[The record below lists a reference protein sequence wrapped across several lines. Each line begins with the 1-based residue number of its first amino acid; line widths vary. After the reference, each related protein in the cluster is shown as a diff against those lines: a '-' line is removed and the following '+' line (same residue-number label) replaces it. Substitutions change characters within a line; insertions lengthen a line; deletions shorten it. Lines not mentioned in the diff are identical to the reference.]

1 MTDEDRVTTPGDDS
15 PGTSSAT
22 PDAGAPAATPAAG
35 PAGEAATPGDAA
47 EPSYADAPDDFEVA
61 APGYDDF
68 ETPIPPSQIRYD
80 DDDEP
85 LPLRASSRRRRSSGR
100 PQQRSQRPAA
110 SGQRAGAAAARGSR
124 LPSSDTARTR
134 RMIVALVALALIIG
148 ALAYAVWSTLY
159 RAEANVPAGRTVTV
173 TVAQGSSGEVV
184 ATQLAAKGIVANAT
198 MFRIQAQLMGATSDI
213 HPGAYTF
220 TTGSDYETVIRRLQQ
235 GPPPIPTV
243 TITFPEG
250 WGIAKV
256 AARVQDKLG
265 IPAAEFTKLA
275 LTGAKQFD
283 FAFLKDDPTDSLE
296 GYLFPKT
303 YTFKV
308 GTKAAD
314 VIKVLLTQFGIETA
328 GLDYSYAAARGV
340 SPHDA
345 LTIASIIEREA
356 SVASDR
362 PKVAS
367 VIYNRLKIGMRLQ
380 LDSTVQYAL
389 NGKANLTLADLQT
402 NSPYNTY
409 VHTGVPPGPLCSPGI
424 VAIKAA
430 LHPATTKYLYYIL
443 TYKDGRQSFA
453 TNYAAF
459 LVLKAQ
465 FQRGLK

>member
-1 MTDEDRVTTPGDDS
+1 MTDEDRMTTPGDAES
-15 PGTSSAT
+15 
-22 PDAGAPAATPAAG
+22 GAP
-35 PAGEAATPGDAA
+35 AA

-68 ETPIPPSQIRYD
+68 ETPIPASRVRYD

-85 LPLRASSRRRRSSGR
+85 RALRASRNHRNAGRS
-100 PQQRSQRPAA
+100 PRPAA
-110 SGQRAGAAAARGSR
+110 RGQRSAGSRAASGSRAGR
-124 LPSSDTARTR
+124 LPSADTARTR
-134 RMIVALVALALIIG
+134 RLIVALVVLALIIG
-148 ALAYAVWSTLY
+148 ALVYAVWSTLY
-159 RAEANVPAGRTVTV
+159 RAEANVPAGRSVTV
-173 TVAQGSSGEVV
+173 VVAQGSGGEVV

-198 MFRIQAQLMGATSDI
+198 MFRIQAQLLGATADI
-213 HPGAYTF
+213 HAGTYTF
-220 TTGSDYETVIRRLQQ
+220 NTGSGYEAVIRRLQQ

-265 IPAAEFTKLA
+265 IPAEQFTTLA

-283 FAFLKDDPTDSLE
+283 FPFLKDDPTASLE

-314 VIKVLLTQFGIETA
+314 VIKVMLTQFGIETA
-328 GLDYSYAAARGV
+328 GLDYSYARARGL

-389 NGKANLTLADLQT
+389 NGKATLTLADLQT

-453 TNYAAF
+453 TNYADF
-459 LVLKAQ
+459 LQLKAQ
-465 FQRGLK
+465 FKKGLK